1 MAGLRLRSATDLIAV
16 VERSRNDR
24 IINLKTQKVMKK
36 KTANRPQIEE
46 QAHAKR
52 LGRLSQATAKA
63 IRRESADIYI
73 TENYVKHIFNKHVEQ
88 LKAVGYTPFDF
99 VKEVVKG
106 FNRIY
111 QGSGNSILL
120 VKWNG
125 AAKVAAI
132 ELNFAFQKEFY
143 EVKTAQIRAKGNF
156 KDEKLLW
163 KKK

>member
-1 MAGLRLRSATDLIAV
+1 M
-16 VERSRNDR
+16 
-24 IINLKTQKVMKK
+24 
-36 KTANRPQIEE
+36 
-46 QAHAKR
+46 
-52 LGRLSQATAKA
+52 
-63 IRRESADIYI
+63 
-73 TENYVKHIFNKHVEQ
+73 
-88 LKAVGYTPFDF
+88 GYTPFDF

-143 EVKTAQIRAKGNF
+143 EVKTAQIRDKGNL

-163 KKK
+163 KKNERNLSQSKKPGLTS